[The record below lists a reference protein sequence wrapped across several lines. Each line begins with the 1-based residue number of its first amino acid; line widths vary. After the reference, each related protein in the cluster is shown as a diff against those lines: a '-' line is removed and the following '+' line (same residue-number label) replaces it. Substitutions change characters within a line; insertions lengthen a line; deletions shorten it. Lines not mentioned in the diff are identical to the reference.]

1 MRHIEWEKIRPLDDP
16 FSHEIQL
23 VYNDAY
29 RMALEE
35 VLSGVNDLR
44 KSWKG
49 QAFNPYVQA
58 LNDVKANVLNV
69 LESVAAARDRLTISE
84 NPAAVEPV
92 NSSINGDS

>member
-84 NPAAVEPV
+84 DPAAVESV
-92 NSSINGDS
+92 DSSIGGDS